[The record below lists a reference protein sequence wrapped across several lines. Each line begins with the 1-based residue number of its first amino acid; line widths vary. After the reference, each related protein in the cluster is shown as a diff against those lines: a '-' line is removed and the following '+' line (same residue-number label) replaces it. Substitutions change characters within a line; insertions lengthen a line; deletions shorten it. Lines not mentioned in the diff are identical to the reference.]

1 MCDSNWQV
9 QGASK
14 LSWVVLD
21 VVSDLESSGDPC
33 EPLQRYAANYG
44 IDHVMVTT
52 REQIQESLGPLSA
65 SRKRFAGQSPRRR
78 RPRRVQCRCVKW
90 PRRGCGRVMC
100 TPKLVSCSLLAS

>member
-33 EPLQRYAANYG
+33 EPLYMAAANHG
-44 IDHVMVTT
+44 IDHIIVTT
-52 REQIQESLGPLSA
+52 REQIQESLGPVAA
-65 SRKRFAGQSPRRR
+65 SRKRLRGSLHGGGALAASSAG
-78 RPRRVQCRCVKW
+78 V
-90 PRRGCGRVMC
+90 
-100 TPKLVSCSLLAS
+100 